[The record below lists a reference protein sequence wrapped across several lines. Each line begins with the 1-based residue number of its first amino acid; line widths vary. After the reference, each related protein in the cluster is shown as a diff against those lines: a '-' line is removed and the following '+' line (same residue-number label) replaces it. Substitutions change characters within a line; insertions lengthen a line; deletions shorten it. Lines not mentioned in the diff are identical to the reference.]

1 VGRMKYF
8 EGKIEILV
16 GKGNN
21 ALEGVDFRHK

>member
-1 VGRMKYF
+1 MKYF

-21 ALEGVDFRHK
+21 AFGGVDIRQK